1 MGNGNEKKTTRCG
14 KELFVVF
21 KGNSKNKLLADNTFL
36 RQFHQKILNMAP
48 EERRHAID
56 QIFKDMLTISR
67 TDISEELP
75 LHEQLSRIKG
85 RLLFRIMFEDLF
97 GSLQVVERKQKA
109 S

>member
-1 MGNGNEKKTTRCG
+1 MMIDNASIREFHFK
-14 KELFVVF
+14 LF
-21 KGNSKNKLLADNTFL
+21 D
-36 RQFHQKILNMAP
+36 MAP

-67 TDISEELP
+67 TDISEDLP